1 MQASDDGRRPWQ
13 QGRWFRLHRQITPG
27 GGGAALLFLR
37 SLSKEPRKDVVRNP
51 GGLVSEDLLVSE
63 SGDGW

>member
-1 MQASDDGRRPWQ
+1 MVQVTQAGHTW
-13 QGRWFRLHRQITPG
+13 
-27 GGGAALLFLR
+27 GGAALLFLH

>member
-1 MQASDDGRRPWQ
+1 MTDAVLGSRGGGSGYTGRSH
-13 QGRWFRLHRQITPG
+13 L